1 MSNNEYRRKIQLLY
15 YYKNKKN
22 KTNNDLDKIEEL
34 NEDIKLIKIANKNKI
49 KKIKCQFELDKL
61 KNSWENG
68 YINMFDVEDVLFYLE
83 MQR

>member
-22 KTNNDLDKIEEL
+22 KTNNDLDKIKEL
-34 NEDIKLIKIANKNKI
+34 NEDIKLIKVANKNKI

-68 YINMFDVEDVLFYLE
+68 YINMFDIEDVLFYLE